1 MSTTKNT
8 PEVQRVS
15 QPAQLFIGLM
25 GLGGAAIVGWVA
37 LSVRAWPHLP
47 FLAMLAIAVPAS
59 RLKLKLPGL
68 NGNMSVNLPFILLAA
83 ATLSAFEAVL
93 LGVLSAVIQSL
104 PRGGGKIKAVQVI
117 FNLSTMAIAVGLASG
132 ILHGGA
138 HVLSAWAS
146 TSRLLVVAGTGLL
159 LAQTFPVATIISL
172 TEGGSLHR
180 IWFHIFQLSFPYY
193 VLSTGITSLMTTISQ
208 HLGWQIPLL
217 TLPLMYA
224 IYRSYQLYFRAAE
237 AQPSA
242 LLRAKAAATS

>member
-8 PEVQRVS
+8 SEVQRVS

-25 GLGGAAIVGWVA
+25 GLSGAVVVGWVA
-37 LSVRAWPHLP
+37 LTVRAWPHLP

-83 ATLSAFEAVL
+83 VTLSAFEALVI
-93 LGVLSAVIQSL
+93 GIVSTAIQSL

-172 TEGGSLHR
+172 TEGGSVHR

-193 VLSTGITSLMTTISQ
+193 ALSTGITSLMTTISQ
-208 HLGWQIPLL
+208 HVGWQIPLL
-217 TLPLMYA
+217 TLPVMYA
-224 IYRSYQLYFRAAE
+224 IYRSYQLYFRAAGS
-237 AQPSA
+237 QPP
-242 LLRAKAAATS
+242 LLRAKAAAAN

>member
-8 PEVQRVS
+8 SEVQRVS

-25 GLGGAAIVGWVA
+25 GLSGAVVVGWVA
-37 LSVRAWPHLP
+37 LTVRAWPHLP

-83 ATLSAFEAVL
+83 VTLSAFEALVI
-93 LGVLSAVIQSL
+93 GIVSTAIQSL

-138 HVLSAWAS
+138 HFLSAWAS

-172 TEGGSLHR
+172 TEGGSVHR

-193 VLSTGITSLMTTISQ
+193 ALSTGITSLMTTISQ
-208 HLGWQIPLL
+208 HVGWQIPLL
-217 TLPLMYA
+217 TLPVMYA
-224 IYRSYQLYFRAAE
+224 IYRSYQLYFRAAGS
-237 AQPSA
+237 QPP
-242 LLRAKAAATS
+242 LLRAKAAAAN